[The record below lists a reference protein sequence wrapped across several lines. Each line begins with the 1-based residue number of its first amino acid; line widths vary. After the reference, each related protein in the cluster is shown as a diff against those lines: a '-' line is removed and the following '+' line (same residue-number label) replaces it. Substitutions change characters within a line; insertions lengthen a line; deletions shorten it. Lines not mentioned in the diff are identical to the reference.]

1 MIHSPLTY
9 SPTIGRAGNA
19 TMTFDKQK
27 TTINPRTIPNTN
39 SPLLR
44 NGKAPFPPKAISS
57 PPSTASPRTKK
68 DGLIGANGTPS
79 SNGNTKEDIAT
90 PIKAFLSS
98 NITPRSGSR
107 KARLDSATST
117 PKDTPDASLIS
128 PRSASTFGGR
138 ERSIVDTIGIAGH
151 VKTGSNVERMTR
163 STSVINDGK
172 DSSPSFKSSSPE
184 QILDGQNIGSPESLP
199 KFFHASDVKS
209 ALSSEHMSGRPK
221 SQEKTLP
228 FLYANRDVTQA
239 VGSSSLSS
247 TSSGEQRPQFFHA
260 NGDLDSKPLAIKPGS
275 SRPQSVIS
283 NTPAK
288 AKAFSARSN
297 ALPQRPKSPLK
308 DMQVSRKSSLSK
320 GSPRHH
326 KRLVS
331 NGAAVQDIVLKSP
344 DLQSLHQTDMS
355 RRSSLSTVAPR
366 RVGHAKTSS
375 VNSITSKSGQRR
387 STNIS
392 DSSLWIQGEG
402 LKLSPAVAPLLVN
415 DNIPQSPA
423 NLTISPPQSPTET
436 IPAPSKLEHL
446 NELAANARRERK
458 VLDLEISNSSLLA
471 INRTLERSMRKQ
483 TAELRRY
490 RRHTRLSTAT
500 SISTK
505 SSSQRSSEPNLDP
518 SIFSDTSDDEENAE
532 DLSILDSESSLDT
545 DSASFSPQ
553 TIRAKDEK
561 RLQLDLSRHQALLT
575 DSQKLNQSLKRCLG
589 WTEDLIA
596 EGKKALDYRVEIGT
610 GGRVLTP
617 EECEADVMRG
627 TGLLSPALEDREE
640 LSWEREGGVSEEV
653 GVEQTVEG
661 AMDENITETKEDKGI
676 GVINTPVE
684 RDGGKGLGE
693 YLNSLGASW
702 GI

>member
-1 MIHSPLTY
+1 
-9 SPTIGRAGNA
+9 
-19 TMTFDKQK
+19 
-27 TTINPRTIPNTN
+27 
-39 SPLLR
+39 
-44 NGKAPFPPKAISS
+44 
-57 PPSTASPRTKK
+57 
-68 DGLIGANGTPS
+68 
-79 SNGNTKEDIAT
+79 
-90 PIKAFLSS
+90 
-98 NITPRSGSR
+98 
-107 KARLDSATST
+107 
-117 PKDTPDASLIS
+117 
-128 PRSASTFGGR
+128 
-138 ERSIVDTIGIAGH
+138 
-151 VKTGSNVERMTR
+151 
-163 STSVINDGK
+163 
-172 DSSPSFKSSSPE
+172 
-184 QILDGQNIGSPESLP
+184 
-199 KFFHASDVKS
+199 
-209 ALSSEHMSGRPK
+209 
-221 SQEKTLP
+221 
-228 FLYANRDVTQA
+228 
-239 VGSSSLSS
+239 
-247 TSSGEQRPQFFHA
+247 
-260 NGDLDSKPLAIKPGS
+260 
-275 SRPQSVIS
+275 
-283 NTPAK
+283 
-288 AKAFSARSN
+288 
-297 ALPQRPKSPLK
+297 
-308 DMQVSRKSSLSK
+308 
-320 GSPRHH
+320 
-326 KRLVS
+326 
-331 NGAAVQDIVLKSP
+331 
-344 DLQSLHQTDMS
+344 
-355 RRSSLSTVAPR
+355 
-366 RVGHAKTSS
+366 
-375 VNSITSKSGQRR
+375 
-387 STNIS
+387 
-392 DSSLWIQGEG
+392 
-402 LKLSPAVAPLLVN
+402 
-415 DNIPQSPA
+415 
-423 NLTISPPQSPTET
+423 
-436 IPAPSKLEHL
+436 
-446 NELAANARRERK
+446 
-458 VLDLEISNSSLLA
+458 
-471 INRTLERSMRKQ
+471 MRKQ